1 LLVILAALS
10 DGTLSPPRWSQLA
23 APVPQVPWI
32 LDARV
37 TCRAHGHHALLERR
51 ERAGHKALDAPRAVD
66 LGRGWAGI
74 KCGESCE
81 REQDE
86 GGADHGELPMARPR
100 SIDHAS
106 GIFIPKSRTRAP
118 PSWRGLV

>member
-1 LLVILAALS
+1 MALRMAFYRRLDDSPLL
-10 DGTLSPPRWSQLA
+10 GSQLA
-23 APVPQVPWI
+23 GSVVPWI
-32 LDARV
+32 LDAVACPAR
-37 TCRAHGHHALLERR
+37 CHHALLERR

-66 LGRGWAGI
+66 LGSSWASI
-74 KCGESCE
+74 ERSESSE

-86 GGADHGELPMARPR
+86 GGADHGELPVARPR

-106 GIFIPKSRTRAP
+106 GIFIPKSRTRTP